1 MITVKEAAQRAIEYV
16 IDLLGRDNVGQP
28 RIEEV
33 DLTDDNEYWL
43 VTVGFFPPA
52 MVGNI
57 ALQQFSPKREYKQVK
72 VTTADGSIRSMKIR
86 TV

>member
-16 IDLLGRDNVGQP
+16 IDLLGDKNVGQP

-43 VTVGFFPPA
+43 VTVGFFPPLE
-52 MVGNI
+52 MGRVSLG
-57 ALQQFSPKREYKQVK
+57 QFSSKREYKQVK
-72 VTTADGSIRSMKIR
+72 VTTADGAIKSMKIR

>member
-1 MITVKEAAQRAIEYV
+1 MITVKQAAQKAIEYV
-16 IDLLGRDNVGQP
+16 TDLVGAENLGQP

-43 VTVGFFPPA
+43 VTVGFLPPA
-52 MVGNI
+52 KVGTI
-57 ALQQFSPKREYKQVK
+57 SLGGFSSEREYKQVK
-72 VTTADGSIRSMKIR
+72 VATADGSIKSMKIR